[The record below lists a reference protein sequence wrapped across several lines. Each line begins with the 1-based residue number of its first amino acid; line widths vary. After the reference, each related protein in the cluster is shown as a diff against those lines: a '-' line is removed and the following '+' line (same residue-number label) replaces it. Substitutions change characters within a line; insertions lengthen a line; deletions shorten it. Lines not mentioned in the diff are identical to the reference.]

1 MVTTNCLRRSI
12 QVLAKSLF
20 IRWHA
25 PCHLIEAERN
35 AFSKNKNFERGLR
48 MRKNS
53 FVSGMVL
60 GALTLVPMTSWAQ
73 SSSQTPGASGSGAGA
88 GSSSSQGGSAD
99 KSTGGSGSS
108 GSMGSSGSTGSSG
121 SMGSSATGSSSMGSS
136 SARGQWSREDVK
148 SVQEALKGKG
158 LNPGPID
165 GVMGPQT
172 QQALR
177 SFQRS
182 QNIQQSGQL
191 DSSTASA
198 LGVQLSSGASG
209 GAATGAGSSAT
220 GTGSSSRGGSTGTGS
235 SSSSGSTDSG
245 SSSGAGGSSRG
256 GAGSGTSSGTG
267 SGAGSGAGSSSGS
280 SGSSR

>member
-1 MVTTNCLRRSI
+1 M
-12 QVLAKSLF
+12 
-20 IRWHA
+20 
-25 PCHLIEAERN
+25 
-35 AFSKNKNFERGLR
+35 
-48 MRKNS
+48 
-53 FVSGMVL
+53 
-60 GALTLVPMTSWAQ
+60 
-73 SSSQTPGASGSGAGA
+73 
-88 GSSSSQGGSAD
+88 GSSS
-99 KSTGGSGSS
+99 TGR
-108 GSMGSSGSTGSSG
+108 
-121 SMGSSATGSSSMGSS
+121 SSMGSS

-220 GTGSSSRGGSTGTGS
+220 GTGSSGSSGTGS

-256 GAGSGTSSGTG
+256 GAGSGTGSGTG